1 MTWSSYQQ
9 VMPVVIFL
17 MCTLVSVVSFHR
29 GNRRHG
35 QYWAYLG
42 SGMLL
47 MHLDRLMSSTPLWVF
62 IAGALLML
70 LGGVIYFGR
79 FHSLID
85 WRRYPKPVT
94 EPDQE

>member
-1 MTWSSYQQ
+1 MIWSNYQQ
-9 VMPVVIFL
+9 VMPVAVFL
-17 MCTLVSVVSFHR
+17 MSTLASVVSFHR
-29 GNRRHG
+29 GDRRHG

-47 MHLDRLMSSTPLWVF
+47 MQLDRLMSSTPPGVF

-70 LGGVIYFGR
+70 LGGVIYLGR

-85 WRRYPKPVT
+85 WRRYPKPAT
-94 EPDQE
+94 EPDPE

>member
-1 MTWSSYQQ
+1 
-9 VMPVVIFL
+9 
-17 MCTLVSVVSFHR
+17 
-29 GNRRHG
+29 
-35 QYWAYLG
+35 
-42 SGMLL
+42 
-47 MHLDRLMSSTPLWVF
+47 MHLDRLMSSTPPWVF

-94 EPDQE
+94 EPDPE